1 MNIIE
6 TIGKES
12 REVIISQVCRILE
25 KNPEKNVDKLFS
37 VIKALS
43 RNTESKDAIESI
55 EKYYNEVPSIK
66 EEINHILS
74 KIGRAHV

>member
-55 EKYYNEVPSIK
+55 EKY
-66 EEINHILS
+66 
-74 KIGRAHV
+74 